1 MTNPAEPTCPTRN
14 HTTRTPT
21 ASRTIAAALLAALTI
36 SGLFAPA
43 TLAQEPPRTAAPQAD
58 ALPRSWQLDLKISPL
73 RIVNVDVGRGEVR
86 PFYYFT
92 YTVTNN
98 TGQDIR
104 LFVPSWDMMAGDG
117 SMIRSG
123 RDVPVAVTSQL
134 MERARNENLQDQI
147 AIIGPLAQGRE
158 NALDGLVV
166 FAASSLRPEEIVI
179 FAAGFSGETAT
190 YLPPSPVTRADGT
203 VSTEPV
209 ILRKTLMLRFAAPG
223 DLSTRG
229 DEPLPMVEQRWVMR

>member
-1 MTNPAEPTCPTRN
+1 VTNPAALCRPTPSLTATRGVSV
-14 HTTRTPT
+14 
-21 ASRTIAAALLAALTI
+21 ALVAALALAC
-36 SGLFAPA
+36 LFITPA
-43 TLAQEPPRTAAPQAD
+43 IARDIPRTSAPQAD

-73 RIVNVDVGRGEVR
+73 RIVNVDVGKGEVR

-117 SMIRSG
+117 TMIRSG
-123 RDVPVAVTSQL
+123 RDVPVSVTAQI
-134 MERARNENLQDQI
+134 MERCRNENLQDQI

-166 FAASSLRPEEIVI
+166 FAASSLRPEEVVI

-190 YLPPSPVTRADGT
+190 YLPPVPITRADGT
-203 VSTEPV
+203 VSSEPV
-209 ILRKTLMLRFAAPG
+209 ILRKTLMMRFAAPG
-223 DLSTRG
+223 DLSARG
-229 DEPLPMVEQRWVMR
+229 DEPLPMIEQRWVMR